1 MFWIALVHVN
11 TCGAFS
17 GTTYPLDIQIEL
29 FTNFAPFTGQQDADW
44 TSASLPTTS
53 DLVSSG
59 DWAVWR
65 PSGTDELYL
74 VWNDHGV
81 IKTNNLAFTG
91 GITQLTQDVLAG
103 PGSGSQIA
111 QVRGWWSVPL
121 NSAFSAPPDS
131 AIPIYKSGSGQWF
144 PRIITGDISINDT
157 GHATVRG
164 LLNIP
169 LADSIPTNG
178 EVLAYISSDNKWE
191 PKTIS
196 GITQLYGI
204 APISIGGTDTVKV
217 NLVAGSGINISTGPV
232 ADTIRTTGAPP
243 TGPAGG
249 DLAGTYPN
257 PNIAAIHGYPF
268 PGWATLA
275 QPAYVMFN
283 SIGSFFIPA
292 TPYIDL
298 ELSNNGSDTVMGWMG
313 RQLDTSFRHPPANA
327 IPLWDTGG
335 GVNKW
340 FPRQLTGGISV
351 NDTGFVTVR
360 AGSSPLYGIV
370 PIQIHG
376 GDTVGINLVAGS
388 GVSISTGATA
398 DTIKANAGTFT
409 LSGDVSGAA
418 NSNLALQFHGDTAT
432 VFHTDSLSYHSPT
445 IEHLNSTAG
454 TDTVYLP
461 AIGTFSLGKLFV
473 FFRIDTSGHNVIIEP
488 TDNDSIRG
496 VAGLV
501 PLKLPKIFDEAILM
515 SQGSGVW
522 ILVSYISGGAN
533 VMSSPPIGNA
543 GGDLLGTFPNPT
555 VVGVHLL
562 DSIIGATCTLPN
574 YTFLAS
580 AYREMPMAAS
590 DTTTL
595 PAVGSIV
602 DQHKILYFEKTDTTS
617 HTVTIAPSAGD
628 SIDGSPAGVVL
639 SKQYDKVLLIIGTIQ
654 NWSVISKTIGGSNL
668 SGTAGG
674 DLTGTYP
681 NPTLTT
687 TGVTAGTYGD
697 SADIPHI
704 TVDAKGR
711 ITSATAV
718 KNQQYGNAIFGDGS
732 DGALVLNG
740 TNTYAFLTK
749 IGSVYTMTRDIF
761 VTNLTVG
768 ASNQLL
774 THNFRIFATGTI
786 TDSGA
791 IMNPGNSAS
800 GITGGAATGSGTL
813 AATIAG
819 ANGITTNNNGNA
831 GSAANASYG
840 GGGGAGGA
848 CTNTGGA
855 AGASNAPPA
864 SASAARAE
872 DFSLGYLLNGPGIVQ
887 ITGGAGGGSG
897 ASAGNGTSG
906 GGGGGGGVVDIHAHT
921 FIFAGTG
928 FIIVGGGAGGNASGV
943 NAGGG
948 GGGGGGAVILVT
960 DICSP
965 PNPSTT
971 TQVQMQGGSGGTK
984 VGTGSNGSTGATG
997 TFIPIAN

>member
-1 MFWIALVHVN
+1 
-11 TCGAFS
+11 
-17 GTTYPLDIQIEL
+17 
-29 FTNFAPFTGQQDADW
+29 
-44 TSASLPTTS
+44 
-53 DLVSSG
+53 
-59 DWAVWR
+59 
-65 PSGTDELYL
+65 
-74 VWNDHGV
+74 
-81 IKTNNLAFTG
+81 
-91 GITQLTQDVLAG
+91 
-103 PGSGSQIA
+103 
-111 QVRGWWSVPL
+111 
-121 NSAFSAPPDS
+121 
-131 AIPIYKSGSGQWF
+131 
-144 PRIITGDISINDT
+144 
-157 GHATVRG
+157 
-164 LLNIP
+164 
-169 LADSIPTNG
+169 
-178 EVLAYISSDNKWE
+178 
-191 PKTIS
+191 
-196 GITQLYGI
+196 
-204 APISIGGTDTVKV
+204 
-217 NLVAGSGINISTGPV
+217 
-232 ADTIRTTGAPP
+232 
-243 TGPAGG
+243 
-249 DLAGTYPN
+249 
-257 PNIAAIHGYPF
+257 
-268 PGWATLA
+268 
-275 QPAYVMFN
+275 
-283 SIGSFFIPA
+283 
-292 TPYIDL
+292 
-298 ELSNNGSDTVMGWMG
+298 
-313 RQLDTSFRHPPANA
+313 
-327 IPLWDTGG
+327 
-335 GVNKW
+335 
-340 FPRQLTGGISV
+340 
-351 NDTGFVTVR
+351 
-360 AGSSPLYGIV
+360 
-370 PIQIHG
+370 
-376 GDTVGINLVAGS
+376 
-388 GVSISTGATA
+388 
-398 DTIKANAGTFT
+398 
-409 LSGDVSGAA
+409 
-418 NSNLALQFHGDTAT
+418 
-432 VFHTDSLSYHSPT
+432 
-445 IEHLNSTAG
+445 
-454 TDTVYLP
+454 
-461 AIGTFSLGKLFV
+461 
-473 FFRIDTSGHNVIIEP
+473 
-488 TDNDSIRG
+488 
-496 VAGLV
+496 
-501 PLKLPKIFDEAILM
+501 
-515 SQGSGVW
+515 
-522 ILVSYISGGAN
+522 
-533 VMSSPPIGNA
+533 
-543 GGDLLGTFPNPT
+543 
-555 VVGVHLL
+555 
-562 DSIIGATCTLPN
+562 
-574 YTFLAS
+574 
-580 AYREMPMAAS
+580 
-590 DTTTL
+590 
-595 PAVGSIV
+595 
-602 DQHKILYFEKTDTTS
+602 
-617 HTVTIAPSAGD
+617 
-628 SIDGSPAGVVL
+628 
-639 SKQYDKVLLIIGTIQ
+639 LLIIGTIQ

-711 ITSATAV
+711 ITSATVV

-749 IGSVYTMTRDIF
+749 VGSVYTMTRDIF

-872 DFSLGYLLNGPGIVQ
+872 DFSLGYLFNGSGIVQ

-921 FIFAGTG
+921 FIFASTG